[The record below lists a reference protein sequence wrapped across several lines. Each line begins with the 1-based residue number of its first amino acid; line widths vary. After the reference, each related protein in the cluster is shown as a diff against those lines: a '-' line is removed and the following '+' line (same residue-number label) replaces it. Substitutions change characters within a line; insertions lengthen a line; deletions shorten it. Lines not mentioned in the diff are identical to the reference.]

1 MSCYKICF
9 LSTVYPC
16 DQDVLDTR
24 EEDDEKGGGGR
35 WREEKASA
43 VRVIREKP

>member
-16 DQDVLDTR
+16 DQDVLDA
-24 EEDDEKGGGGR
+24 EEEKEEEKGQQ
-35 WREEKASA
+35 EA
-43 VRVIREKP
+43 